1 MRERCIAVP
10 GVASAPVIAI
20 GIYFRD
26 RGYNRAKATCYCA
39 VGISQAQAWTLALA
53 IAARMSEVSDAT
65 MTKVDLVWRYS
76 VDSAGT
82 PAESSDIS
90 RKILM
95 LVVNPD
101 DEINGLII
109 PSPQAAIWEAIGPY
123 AGIRLDLLSAGAVG
137 FSGMLLAVDFRTE
150 DGRIFG
156 SDLQAGGL
164 AI

>member
-1 MRERCIAVP
+1 MHERCTAAHVP
-10 GVASAPVIAI
+10 ASAPVIAI
-20 GIYFRD
+20 GILFRD
-26 RGYNRAKATCYCA
+26 RDDNRAKATCYCA
-39 VGISQAQAWTLALA
+39 VGTSQADAWMLALA
-53 IAARMSEVSDAT
+53 IAERMTAVSDALIAQVELT
-65 MTKVDLVWRYS
+65 WRYRP
-76 VDSAGT
+76 DSIGT
-82 PAESSDIS
+82 PADTSDVS

-95 LVVNPD
+95 LVVNAD

-109 PSPQAAIWEAIGPY
+109 PSPQAAIWEAIGSY

-156 SDLQAGGL
+156 ADLRTGGL